1 MASNISQDTLPFLWA
16 SANDNVT
23 YTFSFN
29 PYVID
34 YVADD
39 VVGSFSTG
47 YTIVSLMYDFDVTPI
62 IGEYLY
68 IASGSYAG
76 AHRIVEVS
84 GTSLVKIDFPY
95 VGSVVSNTV
104 NCYHLRIPS
113 FSLYKG
119 FKPLEGLSPLL
130 PYEFISEVKPSVL
143 YDSNSIPYLSI
154 NVKGLVSKIFDVD
167 FFGDANEI
175 DTSVFY
181 PIRFSWDTE
190 TTTYDVS
197 QEYTFA
203 LNCAISNDELLNK
216 IAGGFYLTPIDKPL
230 IDSQGITFATEFTV
244 IETYPRLRKFINGV
258 KQ

>member
-1 MASNISQDTLPFLWA
+1 MASNISQDTLPFLW
-16 SANDNVT
+16 SSSNDDII
-23 YTFSFN
+23 YRFIFN
-29 PYVID
+29 QKGVFGIADDGNGFCEIILISSLDVSPLIGD
-34 YVADD
+34 YVFLDNPTYFGTFKIKTVTSSSQFILDTPYLAPT
-39 VVGSFSTG
+39 VV
-47 YTIVSLMYDFDVTPI
+47 YTTL
-62 IGEYLY
+62 
-68 IASGSYAG
+68 
-76 AHRIVEVS
+76 R
-84 GTSLVKIDFPY
+84 
-95 VGSVVSNTV
+95 
-104 NCYHLRIPS
+104 HLRIPS

-154 NVKGLVSKIFDVD
+154 NVKGLVSKIFNVD
-167 FFGDANEI
+167 FFGDSNEI

-197 QEYTFA
+197 QEYTFV
-203 LNCAISNDELLNK
+203 LNCAISNYELLNK

-230 IDSQGITFATEFTV
+230 IDSQGITFATEFTI
-244 IETYPRLRKFINGV
+244 IETYPRVRKFINGV